1 MFNKSISAPSTPEQ
15 PVVQASS
22 KKRFGKKIYVAI
34 VAIASIAVI
43 VGALLIP
50 QGAAIIPLNVTYV
63 VGEKMVY
70 NTFETLTY
78 QGQGH
83 TIASGQLGPLNGTT
97 INATQI
103 IEVTD
108 FDGEYYTL
116 NHTITTATSIVTGAT
131 PPPSF
136 SYLEKINKQGYS
148 TYLISAGGQT
158 VSTNAT
164 TTNPYLTELL
174 NLTQVKVGDTVTV
187 PLNMGIA
194 STGLTGEMVMTF
206 GGFQDLTVQAGTY
219 RVFKVDMATRN
230 VSFKIP
236 TPAPA
241 PSGFN
246 ITSIYSPLGLNLTM
260 SGTTYTE
267 YGTMRQIKSTLQET
281 VTYESTQF
289 NYSMTI
295 SMDNTLAQHIIP

>member
-1 MFNKSISAPSTPEQ
+1 MFNKSVSATSIPEQ
-15 PVVQASS
+15 PVVQAAS

-34 VAIASIAVI
+34 VAIAAIAVI
-43 VGALLIP
+43 LGALLIP
-50 QGAAIIPLNVTYV
+50 QGAAIIPLNVTYI

-103 IEVTD
+103 IEVTG

-116 NHTITTATSIVTGAT
+116 NHTLTTATSISTGAT

-148 TYLISAGGQT
+148 TYIISAGGQT
-158 VSTNAT
+158 VPTNAT

-174 NLTQVKVGDTVTV
+174 NLTQVKVGDTWTI
-187 PLNMGIA
+187 PLNLGNT

-219 RVFKVDMATRN
+219 RVFKVDMTTRN
-230 VSFKIP
+230 VSFKAP
-236 TPAPA
+236 TPPPA
-241 PSGFN
+241 PSGQDN
-246 ITSIYSPLGLNLTM
+246 TYLYSPSSLNLTM

-267 YGTMRQIKSTLQET
+267 YGTMRQIKSTMQET
-281 VTYESTQF
+281 VTLESAQV
-289 NYSMTI
+289 NYTMTL
-295 SMDNTLAQHIIP
+295 SMDNTLVQHITP